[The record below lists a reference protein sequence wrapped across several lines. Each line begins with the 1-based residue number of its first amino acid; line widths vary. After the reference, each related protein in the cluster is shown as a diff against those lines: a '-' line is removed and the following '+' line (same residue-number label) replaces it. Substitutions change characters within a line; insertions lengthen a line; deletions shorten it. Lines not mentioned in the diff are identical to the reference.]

1 MAYQP
6 IEDYG
11 IIGNL
16 RTAAL
21 IGKNGSLDWLCY
33 PRFDSPSVFGAILDH
48 KKGGSFRIAADAKDV
63 THKQLYWPDT
73 NILVTRFLSADGVG
87 ETVDFMPMG
96 TNGACSPDGCLI
108 RKVRVLRGS
117 MRFRPRSVTPA
128 FNYGRDE
135 HTAHDRTSTPTW

>member
-1 MAYQP
+1 MPYQP

-33 PRFDSPSVFGAILDH
+33 PRFDSPSIFAAILDE
-48 KKGGSFRIAADAKDV
+48 KKGGHFKIAPKHADV

-73 NILVTRFLSADGVG
+73 NVLITRFLAEGGVG
-87 ETVDFMPMG
+87 ETVDFMPIDG
-96 TNGACSPDGCLI
+96 DGGSSPYA
-108 RKVRVLRGS
+108 S
-117 MRFRPRSVTPA
+117 
-128 FNYGRDE
+128 
-135 HTAHDRTSTPTW
+135 